1 MKRLLLFVFVLA
13 ASTSFYSQK
22 KLDKDISK
30 RIDKYNNTITWSS
43 PSFGKGF
50 AALVLEPV
58 KFIKAEDNGNT
69 FYYLNLTTYGST
81 LNVGETGAILLFTDG
96 TKWERPN
103 AKIDADV
110 TDYASWKYS
119 IFETISEDELKL
131 FQTKDVEGFK
141 LYIYT
146 REDITFK
153 KREKIKGW
161 AAAIERAN

>member
-1 MKRLLLFVFVLA
+1 MRQHHFIL
-13 ASTSFYSQK
+13 K
-22 KLDKDISK
+22 KYDKAITK
-30 RIDKYNNTITWSS
+30 RIDKYNNSITWSS
-43 PSFGKGF
+43 PSFGKGINAF
-50 AALVLEPV
+50 VLEPV
-58 KFIKAEDNGNT
+58 KFIRGENNE
-69 FYYLNLTTYGST
+69 YILYLNLTAYGST

-110 TDYASWKYS
+110 TDYGSWKYS

-141 LYIYT
+141 LYIYNK
-146 REDITFK
+146 EITNFK
-153 KREKIKGW
+153 KRENIKGW